1 MIRIAKTEGGLV
13 RGTYAADMAIS
24 VFKGIPFAAPATGK
38 NRWRVPQPVEPWEG
52 VRDCLEFGP
61 ANMTDYDTA
70 YGPFYEKE
78 WNWDM
83 AYPMSEDCLQLNIWT
98 PAKSPDEKLPVMVWI
113 FGGGLIG
120 GNPAE
125 MEFDG
130 ERLARRGI
138 VLVSVNYRTNVF
150 GLFAHPE
157 ITAEN
162 GGKHCTNFALFDQK
176 AGIDWVARN
185 IANFGGDPDNV
196 TIFGQSAGGRSVLCQ
211 IISPLN
217 RNSCIRRAITQSST
231 GINFAI
237 GGHGTDYLTL
247 EEAEKQGDRF
257 FREWLGVS
265 TLEEARALPAEFVRD
280 RCFDFLGSRA
290 GQFQF
295 VVDGDFLTDQ
305 PNYMMADNDRL
316 QIPVMTGYTTGEF
329 FDVISARSLGEF
341 EQKARFLYGDRA
353 DEFLDLCDF
362 QSGDL
367 DRVLALSKVNGSP
380 FGVRLFLMRAA
391 DAGLPGW
398 LYEFDPEIPGED
410 DPGDYHS
417 SELYFVFETLA
428 KSWRPFTG
436 KHYDLARRICN
447 YWTNFAKT
455 GDPNGNDADGTPMP
469 QWIPFKGDDSRPIVF
484 DDTVHMSDKEIAPSI
499 RGMYRLAADM
509 LWREK
514 KN

>member
-1 MIRIAKTEGGLV
+1 MIKIAKTEGGLV

-24 VFKGIPFAAPATGK
+24 VFKGIPYAAPAVGK

-61 ANMTDYDTA
+61 ANMSDYATA
-70 YGPFYEKE
+70 YGPFYQKE
-78 WNWDM
+78 WHWD
-83 AYPMSEDCLQLNIWT
+83 YEFPMSEDCLQLNIWT
-98 PAKSPDEKLPVMVWI
+98 PAKTADEKLPIMVWI

-130 ERLARRGI
+130 ERIARRGVI
-138 VLVSVNYRTNVF
+138 LVSVNYRTNVF

-176 AGIDWVARN
+176 AGIDWVGRN
-185 IANFGGDPDNV
+185 IANFGGDPDNI

-211 IISPLN
+211 LISPLN
-217 RNSCIRRAITQSST
+217 QGGYIKKAITQSST

-247 EEAEKQGDRF
+247 KEAEEQGDRF
-257 FREWLGVS
+257 FREYLGVT

-280 RCFDFLGSRA
+280 KCFEFLGKRA

-305 PNYMMADNDRL
+305 PTYMMADNKML
-316 QIPVMTGYTTGEF
+316 QIPIMTGYTTGEF
-329 FDVISARSLGEF
+329 FDVITADSLEDF
-341 EQKARFLYGDRA
+341 EKKAHVLYGEYA
-353 DEFLDLCDF
+353 EEFLKLCDF
-362 QSGDL
+362 ESGDL

-380 FGVRLFLMRAA
+380 FGVRLLLMRGV
-391 DAGLPGW
+391 DAGRNGW
-398 LYEFDPEIPGED
+398 LYEFDADIPGED
-410 DPGDYHS
+410 HPGDYHS
-417 SELYFVFETLA
+417 SDLYFVFETLG
-428 KSWRPFTG
+428 KCWRPFEG
-436 KHYDLARRICN
+436 KHYDLSRKMCN

-455 GDPNGNDADGTPMP
+455 GDPNGTDADGTPMP
-469 QWIPFKGDDSRPIVF
+469 KWEPFTGDDSRPIVF
-484 DDTVHMSDKEIAPSI
+484 GDTVGMSDKELSPCVK
-499 RGMYRLAADM
+499 GMYRLAADL
-509 LWREK
+509 LWRK
-514 KN
+514 K